1 MSDSIPSNNNAAA
14 AMKPQNILPM
24 PPPESPENVN
34 GPANVEKS
42 QQAQGGDSA
51 ETDYNTKNLLPRLA
65 TDALSAASAAV
76 MVAPLITII
85 DKYVLLTASQCPH
98 SSFAASN
105 LRVKLTFVAEQ
116 SCKMPLAK
124 LQSPSL

>member
-1 MSDSIPSNNNAAA
+1 MSDPIPPNNNAAA
-14 AMKPQNILPM
+14 AVKAQNIVPM
-24 PPPESPENVN
+24 PSPKYPEKVI

-42 QQAQGGDSA
+42 LQAQGGNST

-85 DKYVLLTASQCPH
+85 DKYILLTASQCPP
-98 SSFAASN
+98 SFQSRNLKPQSAS
-105 LRVKLTFVAEQ
+105 
-116 SCKMPLAK
+116 
-124 LQSPSL
+124 